1 LTLRAVRA
9 WLDRSLFPDP
19 PAAQRQGSKAEG
31 ALLVAA
37 LLTLAIVGQLLR
49 PGTTASLN
57 SIWAEDGLVFLQP
70 VLTQSFASTIFT
82 PYAEYLVV
90 VPRLIAELAVLAP
103 LHLVP
108 AAISVL
114 SATVVALGGLAVWH
128 ASAGHIASPVLRGA
142 LAALAVLVP
151 VAGLEAVDSASYVSW
166 YMLFAAFWLL
176 LWRPLTMRGAVLGG
190 LFLLG
195 TALSNPGVWL
205 FLPLAA
211 LRALA
216 IRDRRDATLV
226 SAYAIGATIQIPV
239 VALHDDQA
247 ANPTWTSDIWTAYL
261 QRVVDGGLFGEE
273 LGGLAWENFGWE
285 FLAPL
290 LAVAA
295 LALLAGLWRADVRAR
310 CVAAIAIPASL
321 AMFAITAYQREVG
334 SALMWPPDAF
344 SGISGRYTIVP
355 ALLLISA
362 AFVLLDS
369 ALRDRGRAR
378 RGAIWATAALALVA
392 IATSFSVR
400 EIAVRG
406 TPPWDDALRE
416 AAVPCR
422 SEDLAGVPVPTSPP
436 GFGVLVPCDRVEKF
450 AETSEAE

>member
-1 LTLRAVRA
+1 VTLRAARA
-9 WLDRSLFPDP
+9 WLDRCLFPDP
-19 PAAQRQGSKAEG
+19 PAAQQRGSKAEG

-37 LLTLAIVGQLLR
+37 LLTLAIVAQLLR

-70 VLTQSFASTIFT
+70 VLTEPFGGTIFT

-90 VPRLIAELAVLAP
+90 VPRLIAEFAMLAP
-103 LHLVP
+103 LRLVP

-114 SATVVALGGLAVWH
+114 SAAAVALGGLAVWH

-166 YMLFAAFWLL
+166 YMLFASFWLL
-176 LWRPLTMRGAVLGG
+176 LWRPLTMRGALLGG
-190 LFLLG
+190 VFLLA

-216 IRDRRDATLV
+216 IRDRRDATLLGG
-226 SAYAIGATIQIPV
+226 YAIGAMIQIPV
-239 VALHDDQA
+239 VATHDDQA

-273 LGGLAWENFGWE
+273 LGGLAWESFGWA
-285 FLAPL
+285 FLTAL
-290 LAVAA
+290 LVVTV
-295 LALLAGLWRADVRAR
+295 LALLAGLWRAEARAR
-310 CVAAIAIPASL
+310 CVAAIAIPTSL
-321 AMFAITAYQREVG
+321 AMFAIAAYQREVG
-334 SALMWPPDAF
+334 SALMWPPEAF
-344 SGISGRYTIVP
+344 SGISSRYTIVP

-369 ALRDRGRAR
+369 ALRGGGRAR
-378 RGAIWATAALALVA
+378 SGAIWATAALVLVA

-400 EIAVRG
+400 DIAMRG
-406 TPPWDDALRE
+406 TPPWDVALRE

-422 SEDLAGVPVPTSPP
+422 GKDLAGVPVPTSPP
-436 GFGVLVPCDRVEKF
+436 GFGVLITCDRIEEF
-450 AETSEAE
+450 AGTPEPE